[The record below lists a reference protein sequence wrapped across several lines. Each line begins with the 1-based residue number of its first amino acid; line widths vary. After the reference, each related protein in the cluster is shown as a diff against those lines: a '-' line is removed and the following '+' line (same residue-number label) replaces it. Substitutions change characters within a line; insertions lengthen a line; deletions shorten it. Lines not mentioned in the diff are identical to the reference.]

1 MLANRIFHHRVFI
14 NINYISENMSRVE
27 HILILLQ
34 QAGLDH
40 EKLWETKEKLQ
51 EIIQDP
57 SLDQQDREALKEI
70 ESDIEERLVEAW
82 EVGFE
87 NQLIAESEA
96 HVHNYPV
103 GRGGQAVRGGRGG
116 RGAQADAQVYN
127 YVGLGGRGVGRG
139 GRGGRG
145 GHGGHGGHGHG
156 HGHGHGGHGANAE
169 HGGNGEYGG
178 HGEYGGN
185 SGSNDYRGGA

>member
-103 GRGGQAVRGGRGG
+103 GRGGQAVRGGRGAHG
-116 RGAQADAQVYN
+116 AHRGN
-127 YVGLGGRGVGRG
+127 
-139 GRGGRG
+139 
-145 GHGGHGGHGHG
+145 
-156 HGHGHGGHGANAE
+156 GGHGAHVG
-169 HGGNGEYGG
+169 HGRGGGHNGNIANGEIGIHEAYDEQGEYGG
-178 HGEYGGN
+178 PHA
-185 SGSNDYRGGA
+185 GSNNSRGGA

>member
-1 MLANRIFHHRVFI
+1 MWANRIFHHRVFI

-27 HILILLQ
+27 HILILIQ
-34 QAGLDH
+34 QAGVDH

-87 NQLIAESEA
+87 NQLFAE
-96 HVHNYPV
+96 
-103 GRGGQAVRGGRGG
+103 
-116 RGAQADAQVYN
+116 ADAQVYN
-127 YVGLGGRGVGRG
+127 YVGLGG
-139 GRGGRG
+139 
-145 GHGGHGGHGHG
+145 
-156 HGHGHGGHGANAE
+156 HGANAE
-169 HGGNGEYGG
+169 HGGNDEYGG

>member
-34 QAGLDH
+34 QAGVDH

-70 ESDIEERLVEAW
+70 ESDIDERLVEAV
-82 EVGFE
+82 EIAFE
-87 NQLIAESEA
+87 NQLFAE
-96 HVHNYPV
+96 
-103 GRGGQAVRGGRGG
+103 
-116 RGAQADAQVYN
+116 ADAQV
-127 YVGLGGRGVGRG
+127 
-139 GRGGRG
+139 
-145 GHGGHGGHGHG
+145 
-156 HGHGHGGHGANAE
+156 
-169 HGGNGEYGG
+169 
-178 HGEYGGN
+178 
-185 SGSNDYRGGA
+185 

>member
-27 HILILLQ
+27 HILILLE
-34 QAGLDH
+34 QAGLDY
-40 EKLWETKEKLQ
+40 EKLLETKEKLQ

-82 EVGFE
+82 EIGFE
-87 NQLIAESEA
+87 NQLFVE
-96 HVHNYPV
+96 
-103 GRGGQAVRGGRGG
+103 
-116 RGAQADAQVYN
+116 ADAQVYN

>member
-1 MLANRIFHHRVFI
+1 MWANRIFHHRVFI

-34 QAGLDH
+34 QAGVDH

-82 EVGFE
+82 EIGFE
-87 NQLIAESEA
+87 NQLFAE
-96 HVHNYPV
+96 
-103 GRGGQAVRGGRGG
+103 
-116 RGAQADAQVYN
+116 ADAQVYN
-127 YVGLGGRGVGRG
+127 YVGRG

-145 GHGGHGGHGHG
+145 GHGGYGGRGGHGGHGG
-156 HGHGHGGHGANAE
+156 HVGHGGHGANAE

>member
-1 MLANRIFHHRVFI
+1 MWANRIFHYRVFI

-27 HILILLQ
+27 HILILIQ
-34 QAGLDH
+34 QAGVDH

-82 EVGFE
+82 EIGFE
-87 NQLIAESEA
+87 NQLFAE
-96 HVHNYPV
+96 
-103 GRGGQAVRGGRGG
+103 
-116 RGAQADAQVYN
+116 ADAQVYN
-127 YVGLGGRGVGRG
+127 YVGLGGVGGRG
-139 GRGGRG
+139 GHGGYGGRG
-145 GHGGHGGHGHG
+145 GHGGHGGHV
-156 HGHGHGGHGANAE
+156 GHGGHGANAE
-169 HGGNGEYGG
+169 HGGNDEYGG